1 MRQRSSSAIDQLR
14 RRGRLFARDLRLG
27 HIGAGR
33 RWPPYLRPAAITLI
47 LALATALVVAQ
58 NFLPNRLNLRA
69 GEVSS
74 QDVVSQRSVRYE
86 SQTKREE
93 ARTAAAAQVPD
104 QFDGSVSIQQRQA
117 IDSLATKVSD
127 LRRSSTS
134 GPDRSAQ
141 LSLLEPQLS
150 DAQRQYL
157 LQADEG
163 TVATVFKSAGDIL
176 QQLESNGIK
185 ADTLKSASDTAQTR
199 AAALH
204 LDATGASVVAT
215 LIRANLKVNY
225 LPTETS
231 LKQQQAS
238 DAVPAVFVTVA
249 QGQTIIR
256 YGDLVTPFQLEEAQA
271 VGLLAPKTDWARILA
286 VFMLVIIL
294 FAVALGYLMQFRPA
308 ILRDPRQLATLGGLM
323 LVLLLVA
330 KLVVPIN
337 PNTQYLVPM
346 AAVPLLVAA
355 LMDTGLGIIVAMAV
369 GLLTGI
375 VADNVLPL
383 TLVGFLGGAIGSIY
397 VHRLERL
404 GQWVTAGILVAG
416 AQFVTLVSLSLIER
430 HQSLDEILTIGG
442 LALINGLVS
451 ALIAAG
457 LLTWLGE
464 ITRVITPMKLLELMT
479 PNNPLLKRLMVSAPG
494 TYNHSIVAANLAE
507 AAAEAVG
514 ANPVLARVGCY
525 FHDIG
530 KIRRPHFFVENQA
543 DIGNIHENLS
553 PTTSSDILNAHVTEG
568 VELLKQY
575 HFPTTVREI
584 VQQHQGT
591 TVKRYFY
598 RQALEQGLDVREDD
612 FRYPG
617 PRPRSKEAAIV
628 MIADTVEASA
638 RTLKDRSTEGIRDHV
653 HRMLQ
658 GFVRDGQLDEC
669 DLSFRD
675 LHLVEEAM
683 ANMVV
688 SIYHARIEY
697 PAAVAEAAVAGAAV
711 DTTGG
716 GHDGTLD
723 AEDKTIPL
731 PRPATRPR
739 PSPS

>member
-1 MRQRSSSAIDQLR
+1 MRERGSFAIERLR
-14 RRGRLFARDLRLG
+14 RRGRIFARDLRLG
-27 HIGAGR
+27 HIGGR
-33 RWPPYLRPAAITLI
+33 RWPPYLRSAAVTLI

-69 GEVSS
+69 GDVSS
-74 QDVVSQRSVRYE
+74 QDVVSQQSVRFE
-86 SQTKREE
+86 SQTKRDE
-93 ARTAAAAQVPD
+93 ARAAAAAQVPD
-104 QFDGSVSIQQRQA
+104 QFDSSISTQQRQA
-117 IDSLATKVSD
+117 IDSLATKVAD
-127 LRRSSTS
+127 LRQSTSS

-163 TVATVFKSAGDIL
+163 TVATIFKSAGDIL

-185 ADTLKSASDTAQTR
+185 ADTLKSAQDSAQTR

-204 LDATGASVVAT
+204 LDATGASAVAT
-215 LIRANLKVNY
+215 LVRAHLKTNF
-225 LPTETS
+225 LQAETTV
-231 LKQQQAS
+231 KRQQAS
-238 DAVPAVFVTVA
+238 DAVTPVFVNVA

-271 VGLLAPKTDWARILA
+271 VGLLAPRTDWARILA

-308 ILRDPRQLATLGGLM
+308 ILRDPRQLGTLGGLM
-323 LVLLLVA
+323 LVLLVVA
-330 KLVVPIN
+330 KLAIPLNPIA
-337 PNTQYLVPM
+337 QYLVPM

-355 LMDTGLGIIVAMAV
+355 LMDTGLGIIVALAV

-375 VADNVLPL
+375 IADNVLPL

-397 VHRLERL
+397 VHQLERL

-430 HQSLDEILTIGG
+430 HQTLDEILSIGG
-442 LALINGLVS
+442 LALISGLLS
-451 ALIAAG
+451 ALIAGGA
-457 LLTWLGE
+457 LTFLGE
-464 ITRVITPMKLLELMT
+464 ITQVITPIKLMELMT
-479 PNNPLLKRLMVSAPG
+479 PNNPLLKRLMMSAPG

-575 HFPTTVREI
+575 HFPTAIREI

-591 TVKRYFY
+591 TVKRFFY

-653 HRMLQ
+653 HRMIQ
-658 GFVRDGQLDEC
+658 GFTRDGQLDEC

-675 LHLVEEAM
+675 LRLVEEAM

-697 PAAVAEAAVAGAAV
+697 PAAVAETPIAGAAV
-711 DTTGG
+711 DTAGG

-723 AEDKTIPL
+723 AEDRTIPL
-731 PRPATRPR
+731 PRPSTRPR
-739 PSPS
+739 PSTS

>member
-1 MRQRSSSAIDQLR
+1 MRERGSFAIERLR
-14 RRGRLFARDLRLG
+14 RRGRIFARDLRLG
-27 HIGAGR
+27 HIGGR
-33 RWPPYLRPAAITLI
+33 RWPPYLRSAAVTLI

-69 GEVSS
+69 GDVSS
-74 QDVVSQRSVRYE
+74 QDVVSQQSVRFE
-86 SQTKREE
+86 SQTKRDE
-93 ARTAAAAQVPD
+93 ARAAAAAQVPD
-104 QFDGSVSIQQRQA
+104 QFDSSISTQQRQA
-117 IDSLATKVSD
+117 IDSLATKVAD
-127 LRRSSTS
+127 LRQSTSS

-163 TVATVFKSAGDIL
+163 TVATIFKSAGDIL

-185 ADTLKSASDTAQTR
+185 ADTLKSAQDSAQTR

-204 LDATGASVVAT
+204 LDATGASAVAT
-215 LIRANLKVNY
+215 LVRAHLKTNF
-225 LPTETS
+225 LQAETTV
-231 LKQQQAS
+231 KRQQAS
-238 DAVPAVFVTVA
+238 DAVTPVFVNVA

-271 VGLLAPKTDWARILA
+271 VGLLAPRTDWARILA

-308 ILRDPRQLATLGGLM
+308 ILRDPRQLGTLGGLM
-323 LVLLLVA
+323 LVLLVVA
-330 KLVVPIN
+330 KLAIPLNPIA
-337 PNTQYLVPM
+337 QYLVPM

-355 LMDTGLGIIVAMAV
+355 LMDTGLGIIVALAV

-375 VADNVLPL
+375 IADNVLPL

-397 VHRLERL
+397 VHQLERL

-430 HQSLDEILTIGG
+430 HQTLDEILSIGG
-442 LALINGLVS
+442 LAMISGLLS
-451 ALIAAG
+451 ALIAGGA
-457 LLTWLGE
+457 LTFLGE
-464 ITRVITPMKLLELMT
+464 ITQVITPIKLMELMT
-479 PNNPLLKRLMVSAPG
+479 PNNPLLKRLMMSAPG

-575 HFPTTVREI
+575 HFPTAIREI

-591 TVKRYFY
+591 TVKRFFY

-653 HRMLQ
+653 HRMIQ
-658 GFVRDGQLDEC
+658 GFTRDGQLDEC

-675 LHLVEEAM
+675 LRLVEEAM

-697 PAAVAEAAVAGAAV
+697 PAAVAETPIAGAAV
-711 DTTGG
+711 DTAGG

-723 AEDKTIPL
+723 AEDRTIPL
-731 PRPATRPR
+731 PRPSTRPR
-739 PSPS
+739 PSTS

>member
-1 MRQRSSSAIDQLR
+1 MRQRSSSAIEQLR
-14 RRGRLFARDLRLG
+14 RRGRLFARDLRRG
-27 HIGAGR
+27 HIGPGG
-33 RWPPYLRPAAITLI
+33 RWPPYLRSAAITLV
-47 LALATALVVAQ
+47 LALAAALVGGQ

-69 GEVSS
+69 GDVSS

-86 SQTKREE
+86 SPTRREE
-93 ARTAAAAQVPD
+93 ARTAATAQVPD
-104 QFDGSVSIQQRQA
+104 QFDGSVCIQQRQA
-117 IDSLATKVSD
+117 IDSVATKVAD

-199 AAALH
+199 AAALK

-215 LIRANLKVNY
+215 LVRANLKVNY
-225 LPTETS
+225 LQAETT
-231 LKQQQAS
+231 LKRQQAS

-271 VGLLAPKTDWARILA
+271 VGLLAPKADWARILA
-286 VFMLVIIL
+286 VLMLVLIL
-294 FAVALGYLMQFRPA
+294 FVVALGYLMQFRPA
-308 ILRDPRQLATLGGLM
+308 ILRDPRQLATLGG
-323 LVLLLVA
+323 
-330 KLVVPIN
+330 VVRG
-337 PNTQYLVPM
+337 L
-346 AAVPLLVAA
+346 LLVAA
-355 LMDTGLGIIVAMAV
+355 LMDTGLGIIVALAV

-430 HQSLDEILTIGG
+430 HQSLDEILTIGV
-442 LALINGLVS
+442 LALINGLLS

-575 HFPTTVREI
+575 HFPTTIREI

-598 RQALEQGLDVREDD
+598 RQAVEQGL
-612 FRYPG
+612 G
-617 PRPRSKEAAIV
+617 
-628 MIADTVEASA
+628 
-638 RTLKDRSTEGIRDHV
+638 
-653 HRMLQ
+653 
-658 GFVRDGQLDEC
+658 
-669 DLSFRD
+669 
-675 LHLVEEAM
+675 
-683 ANMVV
+683 
-688 SIYHARIEY
+688 
-697 PAAVAEAAVAGAAV
+697 
-711 DTTGG
+711 
-716 GHDGTLD
+716 
-723 AEDKTIPL
+723 
-731 PRPATRPR
+731 
-739 PSPS
+739 

>member
-1 MRQRSSSAIDQLR
+1 MRQPGSSAIERLR
-14 RRGRLFARDLRLG
+14 RRGRRFARDLRLG
-27 HIGAGR
+27 QLDTGR
-33 RWPPYLRPAAITLI
+33 IWPPYLRSAAITLV

-69 GEVSS
+69 GDVST
-74 QDVVSQRSVRYE
+74 QDVVAPRSVRYE
-86 SQTKREE
+86 SQTKRDE
-93 ARTAAAAQVPD
+93 ARAAAAAQVSD
-104 QFDGSVSIQQRQA
+104 QFDGSVSAQQRQA
-117 IDSLATKVSD
+117 IDSLATKVSE
-127 LRRSSTS
+127 LRRSSSS

-141 LSLLEPQLS
+141 LSLLEPELS

-163 TVATVFKSAGDIL
+163 TVATMFKSAGDIL

-185 ADTLKSASDTAQTR
+185 ADTLKSAQDSAQTR

-204 LDATGASVVAT
+204 LDSTGASVVTT
-215 LIRANLKVNY
+215 LVRANLKVNY
-225 LPTETS
+225 LPAETA
-231 LKQQQAS
+231 LKREQAS
-238 DAVPAVFVTVA
+238 NAVSPVFVTIA

-256 YGDLVTPFQLEEAQA
+256 YGDQVTPFQLEEAQA
-271 VGLLAPKTDWARILA
+271 VGLLAPKADWSRILA
-286 VFMLVIIL
+286 TFMLVIIL
-294 FAVALGYLMQFRPA
+294 FAVALGYLMQFKPA

-323 LVLLLVA
+323 LALLLFA
-330 KLVVPIN
+330 KVVVPIN
-337 PNTQYLVPM
+337 PNAQYLVPM

-355 LMDTGLGIIVAMAV
+355 LMDTGLGIIVALAV

-375 VADNVLPL
+375 IADNVLPL

-397 VHRLERL
+397 VHRLERM
-404 GQWVTAGILVAG
+404 GQWIPAGILVAG
-416 AQFVTLVSLSLIER
+416 AQFVTLVSLSLVER

-442 LALINGLVS
+442 LALINGLGS
-451 ALIAAG
+451 AVIAAG
-457 LLTWLGE
+457 LLPFLGE
-464 ITRVITPMKLLELMT
+464 LARVITPMKLLEMMT
-479 PNNPLLKRLMVSAPG
+479 PNNPLLKRLMMSAPG

-507 AAAEAVG
+507 AASEAVG

-575 HFPTTVREI
+575 RFPMPIREI

-591 TVKRYFY
+591 TVKKYFY

-653 HRMLQ
+653 HRMVQ
-658 GFVRDGQLDEC
+658 AFVRDGQLDEC
-669 DLSFRD
+669 ELSFRD
-675 LHLVEEAM
+675 LRLVEEAM

-697 PAAVAEAAVAGAAV
+697 PQPAAEAAAAGAGV

-723 AEDKTIPL
+723 ADDKTIPL
-731 PRPATRPR
+731 PRPTPRPR